1 MAASSVIYSTILPL
15 LDLWSFQFFI
25 VKSAVMIIFACTLGC
40 MRAYEVTLVVSDS
53 LQPYELFSA
62 RLLCP
67 WDSPVKNTGSHSLLQ
82 GIFST

>member
-1 MAASSVIYSTILPL
+1 
-15 LDLWSFQFFI
+15 
-25 VKSAVMIIFACTLGC
+25 MIIFACTLGC
-40 MRAYEVTLVVSDS
+40 MRAYEVTVVVSDS